1 MHLLR
6 PSGRRIRRNILI
18 ILIHFHSTFVKPY
31 SKKKLQGAYRKLFL
45 VGKHINK
52 VSAAGLVVALGII
65 YGDIGTSPLYVFSE
79 IINGKVIDD
88 LLIIGGLSCII
99 WTLTLQTT
107 IKYVILTLQADN
119 KGEGGI
125 FSLYTLV
132 RRQRKWLVLPAMIGG
147 AALLA
152 DGMITP
158 PITVT
163 AAIEGLDSI
172 PLLHGIQLRTI
183 IIIVLVILSMLFFAQ
198 QFGTASI
205 GKLFGPVMIIWFG
218 MLAIL
223 GFAHIADDLD
233 ILKAF
238 NPYYA
243 IKLLTT
249 YPKGFLLLGAVFLC
263 TTGAEALYS
272 DLGHCGKGNIRYS
285 WIFVKTAL
293 ILNYLGQGSYLL
305 HSHSGKIF
313 ATKELLE
320 QPGFAAAHPHAIEMS
335 NPFYG
340 LMPEWFLT
348 AGIIIAT
355 MAAIIASQ
363 ALISGSFTLISEA
376 IRLNLW
382 PRMKINYPSEAKGQ
396 LFIPGINTLLFV
408 GCCGVVLYFQTSG
421 AMGAA
426 YGLAI
431 TLCMMATTILFA
443 NFLIKRRVNQYL
455 IYLFLVVFTTI
466 EVSFLIANLNK
477 FSHGGYVTLI
487 IGGGLFFVMYVWYRA
502 RKIKNR
508 YVEFVR
514 VDEYVPKL
522 EELSNDTSVPKYATH
537 LVYLTS
543 ANNPKEIEHKI
554 IYSVLSGKPKR
565 ADIYWF
571 VHVDT
576 LDDPYTSEY
585 SVEHIIPNDII
596 RVEFR
601 LGFRIA
607 PRLNLMFKKVVED
620 LVANREVNITSRYES
635 QQRNNM
641 VGDFQFIVLEKFLS
655 QDNELP
661 FFEKLVMKSY
671 FWIKEISLSEEK
683 GFGLEQS
690 NVAVEKF
697 PLVVAP
703 VGKLKMTRIY
713 SDEEEE

>member
-1 MHLLR
+1 
-6 PSGRRIRRNILI
+6 
-18 ILIHFHSTFVKPY
+18 V
-31 SKKKLQGAYRKLFL
+31 SKH
-45 VGKHINK
+45 VNK
-52 VSAAGLVVALGII
+52 VTAAGLIVALGII

-79 IINGKVIDD
+79 IINGKVIEP

-107 IKYVILTLQADN
+107 IKYVLLTLKADN
-119 KGEGGI
+119 RGEGGI

-132 RRQRKWLVLPAMIGG
+132 RRQKKWLVIPAMLGG

-158 PITVT
+158 PISVS
-163 AAIEGLDSI
+163 AAVEGLRNI
-172 PLLHGIQLRTI
+172 PVLHDITEKTI
-183 IIIVLVILSMLFFAQ
+183 IIIVLGILTLLFFMQ

-205 GKLFGPVMIIWFG
+205 GKMFGPIMLIWFA
-218 MLAIL
+218 MLAVL
-223 GFAHIADDLD
+223 GISHISDEWS

-243 IKLLTT
+243 VKILTI
-249 YPKGFLLLGAVFLC
+249 YPKGFWLLGAVFLC

-272 DLGHCGKGNIRYS
+272 DLGHCGRANIRYT
-285 WIFVKTAL
+285 WIFVKAAL
-293 ILNYLGQGSYLL
+293 ILNYLGQGAWLL
-305 HSHSGKIF
+305 HNNTGKIF
-313 ATKELLE
+313 ATGELLE
-320 QPGFAAAHPHAIEMS
+320 KIPGALEMR
-335 NPFYG
+335 NPFFE
-340 LMPEWFLT
+340 LMPHWFLL
-348 AGIIIAT
+348 AGIIIAAL
-355 MAAIIASQ
+355 AAIIASQ

-382 PRMKINYPSEAKGQ
+382 PKMKINYPSEARGQ
-396 LFIPGINTLLFV
+396 LFIPGINTLLFAGCV
-408 GCCGVVLYFQTSG
+408 GIVLYFQNSG

-431 TLCMMATTILFA
+431 TLCMLATTILFS
-443 NFLIKRRVNQYL
+443 NYMISRRNKPVL
-455 IYLFLVVFTTI
+455 IYLFLIVFLAI
-466 EVSFLIANLNK
+466 EISFLIANLEK
-477 FSHGGYVTLI
+477 FPHGGYVTLI
-487 IGGGLFFVMYVWYRA
+487 VGGGLFAVMYVWYRA

-514 VDEYVPKL
+514 LEEYIPKL
-522 EELSNDTSVPKYATH
+522 EELSNDITVPKYATH

-554 IYSVLSGKPKR
+554 IYSILSGKPKR

-601 LGFRIA
+601 LGFRVA
-607 PRLNLMFKKVVED
+607 PKINLMFKKVVED
-620 LVANREVNITSRYES
+620 LVANREVNVTSRYES
-635 QQRNNM
+635 QQRNN
-641 VGDFQFIVLEKFLS
+641 VTGDFQFVVMEKFLS

-661 FFEKLVMKSY
+661 FFEKLIMRLY
-671 FWIKEISLSEEK
+671 FWVKEISLSEEK

-690 NVAVEKF
+690 KVQVEKF
-697 PLVVAP
+697 PLIVAP
-703 VGKLKMTRIY
+703 VSKMKLNRVY
-713 SDEEEE
+713 LDEEDEV

>member
-1 MHLLR
+1 M
-6 PSGRRIRRNILI
+6 
-18 ILIHFHSTFVKPY
+18 
-31 SKKKLQGAYRKLFL
+31 
-45 VGKHINK
+45 GKHVNK
-52 VSAAGLVVALGII
+52 VSAAGIVIALGII

-79 IINGKVIDD
+79 IINGKMIDD

-107 IKYVILTLQADN
+107 VKYVILTLQADN

-132 RRQRKWLVLPAMIGG
+132 RRQRKWLVLPAMLGG

-163 AAIEGLDSI
+163 AAIEGLDNL
-172 PLLHGIQLRTI
+172 PLLHGIQLKTI
-183 IIIVLVILSMLFFAQ
+183 IIIVLVIISLLFFMQ
-198 QFGTASI
+198 QFGTNSL
-205 GKLFGPVMIIWFG
+205 GKMFGPVMIIWFG
-218 MLAIL
+218 MLAVL
-223 GFAHIADDLD
+223 GISHITDDLD

-243 IKLLTT
+243 IKLLTQ

-272 DLGHCGKGNIRYS
+272 DLGHCGRGNIRMS
-285 WIFVKTAL
+285 WIFVKSAL
-293 ILNYLGQGSYLL
+293 ILNYIGQGAYLL
-305 HSHSGKIF
+305 HSHKGTIF

-320 QPGFAAAHPHAIEMS
+320 NAEFMAAHPAAVAMS

-340 LMPEWFLT
+340 LMPDWFIT
-348 AGIIIAT
+348 IGIVIAT
-355 MAAIIASQ
+355 LAAIIASQ

-396 LFIPGINTLLFV
+396 LFIPGINTLLYI
-408 GCCGVVLYFQTSG
+408 GCVGVVLFFQTSG

-431 TLCMMATTILFA
+431 TLCMLATTILFS
-443 NFLIKRRVNQYL
+443 NYLITRRVNRAL
-455 IYLFLVVFTTI
+455 IWLFLAVFLTI
-466 EVSFLIANLNK
+466 EISFLIANLTK
-477 FSHGGYVTLI
+477 FAHGGYVTLI
-487 IGGGLFFVMYVWYRA
+487 MGGALFAIMYIWYRA

-522 EELSNDTSVPKYATH
+522 EELSNDSSVPKYATH

-543 ANNPKEIEHKI
+543 ADNPKEIEHKI
-554 IYSVLSGKPKR
+554 IYSILSGKPKR

-571 VHVDT
+571 IHVDT
-576 LDDPYTSEY
+576 LDDPYTNEY
-585 SVEHIIPNDII
+585 SVTHIIPNDII

-601 LGFRIA
+601 LGFRIP

-620 LVANREVNITSRYES
+620 LVANREVNVTSRYES
-635 QQRNNM
+635 QQKNNI

-661 FFEKLVMKSY
+661 FFEKLIMKGY
-671 FWIKEISLSEEK
+671 FWIKELSLSEER

-690 NVAVEKF
+690 NVSVEKF

-703 VGKLKMTRIY
+703 RGKLKMKRVY
-713 SDEEEE
+713 HNEEEGY